1 MSIRVG
7 GAARLLAR
15 MRELSAQHD
24 AVAQQ
29 MALDNVRRIRFAAVV
44 VVLINLLHVAFFGE
58 VPEVSSRVALWQSG
72 IVSIHLVMAGFA
84 LTMGVMA
91 HMAMQRPEP
100 GLPTMLLPRLG
111 VAGVL
116 AFACAITVVD
126 QLVTASIM
134 PLALGGIG
142 VAMVIFIRP
151 LEAMLWYAG
160 LAVCTMLLLSL
171 TQEQPEILLS
181 NQANVITLCSLAAL
195 LAVLTWRRNSDN
207 LLLQRELI
215 DSNRKL
221 LQQQQELQEMARVDS
236 LTALCN
242 RREFERLVQQEL
254 RRARRSGEP
263 LALVLLDLDR
273 FKQINDRYGH
283 PVGDSV
289 LVHTAAQ
296 LRDGVRATDVVAR
309 MGGEEFALLLPA
321 TSLESAMALAGKLR
335 LQLEQAEV
343 PVIDGV
349 LRCTASF
356 GVVSSADDRLE
367 DFSRLYAA
375 ADAAMYQAKDA
386 GRNRVCAANPPGPAA
401 TT

>member
-1 MSIRVG
+1 MSIPERWP
-7 GAARLLAR
+7 ARMLAR

-24 AVAQQ
+24 AVAPQ

-58 VPEVSSRVALWQSG
+58 APEATSRVARWQSG
-72 IVSIHLVMAGFA
+72 IVTIHLFMAGFA
-84 LTMGVMA
+84 LAMGVMA
-91 HMAMQRPEP
+91 HIAMQRPEA
-100 GLPTMLLPRLG
+100 GWPTLLLPRLG

-151 LEAMLWYAG
+151 LEAVMWYAG
-160 LAVCTMLLLSL
+160 LAVCAMLLLSL
-171 TQEQPEILLS
+171 TQEQPQILLS
-181 NQANVITLCSLAAL
+181 NQVNVITLCSLAAL

-207 LLLQRELI
+207 LLLQREL
-215 DSNRKL
+215 L
-221 LQQQQELQEMARVDS
+221 EQQHELQEMARVDS

-254 RRARRSGEP
+254 RRARRSGEQ

-321 TSLESAMALAGKLR
+321 TSLDAAMALADKLR
-335 LQLEQAEV
+335 QQLEQAEV

-375 ADAAMYQAKDA
+375 ADAALYQAKDA
-386 GRNRVCAANPPGPAA
+386 GRNRVCAAAPVAA
-401 TT
+401 GVAA